1 MPASEKKLT
10 TSEAKSEFSRSP
22 QLFNLR
28 KKTAR
33 VCIFFFVAAVVEVV
47 VDVEV
52 VLFVVVVFVVVVVA
66 DVVVIVVVIFILPIV
81 VVAVVVVA
89 VVVIVVS
96 VFFFNLNICQ
106 FKSLRAAPDLAEI
119 EDATKRTK
127 RRNNDFF
134 FSTKKSR
141 EREQLIESSTR
152 RQIPKNSSTRDDRHL
167 LVAFLVSPL
176 QLIEVSSTCRDIV
189 LISTEIC
196 ALKLPMARFRSW
208 P

>member
-22 QLFNLR
+22 QLYNLR

-33 VCIFFFVAAVVEVV
+33 VCIFFFVAAVVKVV

-52 VLFVVVVFVVVVVA
+52 VLFVVIVFVVVVV
-66 DVVVIVVVIFILPIV
+66 VVV

-89 VVVIVVS
+89 VVVVVVS

-141 EREQLIESSTR
+141 ERESS
-152 RQIPKNSSTRDDRHL
+152 
-167 LVAFLVSPL
+167 
-176 QLIEVSSTCRDIV
+176 
-189 LISTEIC
+189 
-196 ALKLPMARFRSW
+196 
-208 P
+208 